1 MATDSVEAQAQV
13 FVDEKE
19 AELSK
24 RYTIDGED
32 AQRAWQD
39 IVKALPADAFM
50 LAVVAEL
57 AARGYLD
64 EKDAE
69 ILRLRGRRSAGTF

>member
-1 MATDSVEAQAQV
+1 MANDPAEARAQA

-24 RYTIDGED
+24 HYVIDGED
-32 AQRAWQD
+32 AQHAWRV
-39 IVKALPADAFM
+39 IVEALPADAL

-57 AARGYLD
+57 VARGYLD